1 MKYIEVREA
10 FFKILKDIF
19 IGAKIEGDSGYVNL
33 MKIKSKYYQHFNK
46 QLLQDMEVCFKK
58 IDANTEA
65 KVYVL
70 EHLYTFFNKYFSDN
84 GSIFFAYTQLK
95 DKVTEKVYQQ
105 DKDVSLFWKT
115 HMLYYIKT
123 DKLYKDFLIQDT
135 QNPIIEYFFSVQ
147 NLPLKQNNERKDIVF
162 ELNNIEYIEE
172 QTDEAIKTITKINFD
187 VKYAENGS
195 KTKTEEI
202 LKKITKEDKKFKFMT
217 EKELEFYFN
226 TFKKQTEVDFFIN
239 KNAKKF
245 LQEQL
250 NFYIQNYLL
259 SDDTLFQQEK
269 LNHIKTI
276 KIIGDKIIQIVSQ
289 FEDELVKIWNKP
301 KFVHSSNYVITI
313 DKITNQDVLKK
324 IYTHKNLH
332 KQIDEWIKLGFFE
345 SISLEEITTQKYKFL
360 PIDTK
365 YFKDIELDI
374 VALFDNLDQQLDG
387 WLIHSENYQ
396 ALNTLQHKFK
406 EKIQTIYIDPPYN
419 TNASEILY
427 VNGYKESSWLSLM
440 ENRLTLSK
448 YFMDEE
454 AVLVLAIDDTQ
465 LPKVSILLTE
475 IYNDYDINTVVINH
489 HPAGAGLEKSNI
501 STTHEYAIFITPK
514 GKKKLYG
521 ELKENTIDDKIGFI
535 RTGTADSNLR
545 VGRPNS
551 FYAVLVDTDKNIV
564 VGVEPPPKDDKYP
577 IINTECGYKRIYPV
591 SSNGVER
598 VWRRSYNSC
607 IKEIEKGNII
617 SSKNHSIYLKTY
629 SLDSHKPIFSNWLDK
644 KYNAGVYGTN
654 ILKDIIGDSLFSYP
668 KSLYTVCDC
677 ISLNNKYDKDSIIL
691 DYFAG
696 SGTTAHAVIELN
708 KKDEGERKYILVE
721 MGKHFD
727 NVIIPRLKK
736 VCFSDKWKD
745 GKAQESGEGVSQFFK
760 YFSLEQ
766 YEEVLK
772 KSVYED
778 KSPMT
783 MDIYEQ
789 YLFMKDLKLS
799 SVVSEIDDAAER
811 VRIDI
816 TKLHS
821 KIDIAETL
829 SHLRGKFIKQIT
841 AEKVVFADGEELV
854 FEELSHKDIKALVWW

>member
-259 SDDTLFQQEK
+259 SDDTIFQQEK

-324 IYTHKNLH
+324 IYAHKNLH

-419 TNASEILY
+419 TKNEEFI
-427 VNGYKESSWLSLM
+427 YKDTFKHSSWLSM
-440 ENRLTLSK
+440 MDNRMTIAKDFLKNEGCIFIS
-448 YFMDEE
+448 
-454 AVLVLAIDDTQ
+454 IDDNEQ
-465 LPKVSILLTE
+465 ARLKLLCDDIFGEDNFIANIIRQNKVGSGHDTSMLAVEYDYVVSYGKDLKSIYFNQEEVDVVNDTKYKLDDEYLNERGYFYLRDLDYKGSYSKTLDYPIKTPDNTE
-475 IYNDYDINTVVINH
+475 IYAGNKIGEPNTWRWSKEKFEWGLQNGFIMFKNNNNNWKVYIKQYQYVDNKGLLTTRKIPYRALTKFLNSTGSQELFQIMGNNSFSFPKSVELINY
-489 HPAGAGLEKSNI
+489 LSNI
-501 STTHEYAIFITPK
+501 S
-514 GKKKLYG
+514 
-521 ELKENTIDDKIGFI
+521 
-535 RTGTADSNLR
+535 
-545 VGRPNS
+545 
-551 FYAVLVDTDKNIV
+551 
-564 VGVEPPPKDDKYP
+564 
-577 IINTECGYKRIYPV
+577 
-591 SSNGVER
+591 NG
-598 VWRRSYNSC
+598 
-607 IKEIEKGNII
+607 
-617 SSKNHSIYLKTY
+617 
-629 SLDSHKPIFSNWLDK
+629 
-644 KYNAGVYGTN
+644 
-654 ILKDIIGDSLFSYP
+654 
-668 KSLYTVCDC
+668 
-677 ISLNNKYDKDSIIL
+677 NNSIIL